1 MRKEN
6 WPEALPRL
14 ESALSRQE
22 WAGKHWRWDS
32 KLRGTKS
39 KEEGEELKTVN
50 VNNFGE
56 FSNKASREM
65 GQELEGNVGS
75 RKDFFP

>member
-6 WPEALPRL
+6 RPEALPGL

-22 WAGKHWRWDS
+22 RAGERWRWDS

-56 FSNKASREM
+56 FTNKESREV
-65 GQELEGNVGS
+65 GQ
-75 RKDFFP
+75 